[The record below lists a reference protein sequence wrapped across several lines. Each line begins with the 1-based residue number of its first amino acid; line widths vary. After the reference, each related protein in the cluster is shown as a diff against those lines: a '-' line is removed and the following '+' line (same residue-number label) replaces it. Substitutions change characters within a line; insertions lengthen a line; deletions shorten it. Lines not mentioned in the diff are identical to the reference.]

1 MGFLSLRLRAICY
14 FELDNNPKLDFL
26 VFKSL
31 HCAGSVCK
39 RLNLS
44 SKKIDNSLFLK
55 RLLKKPFLKIVWK
68 WKKTFQTTNT
78 HLLRITHFTHPH
90 VLKRSFSKS
99 CFYGQSFSMR
109 IAKQCIKS
117 VFKIKINNSVS
128 MKYGIEELSLNPGT
142 NKGQVSLPIASI
154 SDIKL

>member
-14 FELDNNPKLDFL
+14 FELDNDNNPKLDFL

-31 HCAGSVCK
+31 QCAGSVCK

-55 RLLKKPFLKIVWK
+55 RLLKKRFLKIVWK
-68 WKKTFQTTNT
+68 WKKMFLTTNT
-78 HLLRITHFTHPH
+78 HPPI
-90 VLKRSFSKS
+90 LKRSFSKS

-117 VFKIKINNSVS
+117 VFKIKINNLVS

>member
-31 HCAGSVCK
+31 HCAGSVFK

-55 RLLKKPFLKIVWK
+55 RLLKKTYLENSLKMKENV
-68 WKKTFQTTNT
+68 FNDEYAS
-78 HLLRITHFTHPH
+78 FTHYALYASPRFETIIFKE
-90 VLKRSFSKS
+90 LFLR
-99 CFYGQSFSMR
+99 SMR

-128 MKYGIEELSLNPGT
+128 MKYGIEELSLNSGT